1 MEQIKK
7 WNSLKWRVLIY
18 IPISFVLSAFGS
30 YLIGFGSNYLQTLY
44 RKHCF
49 VNNYQELSD
58 ITNNYQYKVEY
69 SRHDAKTPEYIIY
82 KDENDN
88 EHIVRIEEDV
98 VPKGKLEEIGY
109 IIVSDAQFI
118 LIPLWVLVCFAVS
131 SYVFYRRE
139 LEAGLN
145 VLLRAS
151 EKIANNELEFEMPK
165 TKRNEIGLVCD
176 SFETMRKSLYDT
188 SRQNIKIL
196 EESRRLNAAFSHD
209 IRTPITVM
217 KGYVELLKQYIPEG
231 KISKEKEIEILEMMG
246 TQVTRL
252 ENYAVAM
259 SSIQKLEDLI
269 PNLATENYEQFVAE
283 LENSCRLLDERIS
296 FSAQGEMGKCI
307 TIDKELVFEA
317 VENIVAN
324 ATRYAK
330 ETIKV
335 KLICNWDN
343 LTVTVLDDGEGFS
356 DKILHLAGKPF
367 LREDKHEEQ
376 NHFGL
381 GIYIAKLLCEKCGGT
396 LRIANRNGAFVQA
409 TFKTLWE

>member
-1 MEQIKK
+1 MDQIKK
-7 WNSLKWRVLIY
+7 RNSLKWRVLIY
-18 IPISFVLSAFGS
+18 IPISFILAAFGS
-30 YLIGFGSNYLQTLY
+30 YLIGFGSNNLQTLY
-44 RKHCF
+44 RKYCF
-49 VNNYQELSD
+49 TNNYQELSD
-58 ITNNYQYKVEY
+58 ITNNYPYKIEY
-69 SRHDAKTPEYIIY
+69 SRYDANTAEYIIY

-88 EHIVRIEEDV
+88 EHIVRIGEDL
-98 VPKGKLEEIGY
+98 VPKGTLEEIGY
-109 IIVSDAQFI
+109 MIVSDAQFI
-118 LIPLWVLVCFAVS
+118 LIPLWVIVCITIS
-131 SYVFYRRE
+131 SFVFYKRE
-139 LEAGLN
+139 LESGLN

-188 SRQNIKIL
+188 SRQNVKIL

-217 KGYVELLKQYIPEG
+217 KGYVELLEKYIPEG
-231 KISKEKEIEILEMMG
+231 KVSKEKESEILEMMG
-246 TQVTRL
+246 AQVTRL
-252 ENYAVAM
+252 ENYAVSM
-259 SSIQKLEDLI
+259 SSIQKLEDLV

-283 LENSCRLLDERIS
+283 LENSCRLLDERVR
-296 FSAQGEMGKCI
+296 FNTQGEMGECI
-307 TIDKELVFEA
+307 TIDKELIFEA

-330 ETIKV
+330 ETIEV
-335 KLICNWDN
+335 KLVCDREL

-356 DKILHLAGKPF
+356 DKILNLFGKPF
-367 LREDKHEEQ
+367 LREDKHVEQ

-381 GIYIAKLLCEKCGGT
+381 GIYISKLLCEKCGGT

-409 TFKTLWE
+409 TFKI